1 MFICCCLF
9 YSTLILIVYMYVI
22 VFCCMSST
30 AQGVNPMQNSTNRK
44 QIGLCFANGFRFIT
58 VIFLDAVLPNDFFY
72 TQIIW
77 LPNIIHLHQPL
88 LSCCGSLFIILVF
101 HEEDYLCGTYR
112 YAITKHY
119 GSFWAYKLES
129 CFQKR
134 NHSFICSRGMF
145 FFIIHITY

>member
-9 YSTLILIVYMYVI
+9 YSTLISIVYMYVI
-22 VFCCMSST
+22 VFCCMSWT
-30 AQGVNPMQNSTNRK
+30 PQGVNPMQNSTNRK

-58 VIFLDAVLPNDFFY
+58 VIFLDAVLPNDFSS

-77 LPNIIHLHQPL
+77 LPNIIPLHQPL
-88 LSCCGSLFIILVF
+88 LSCCGSLFIIPVF

-112 YAITKHY
+112 HAINKDY
-119 GSFWAYKLES
+119 GSFWVYKLERCS
-129 CFQKR
+129 GKR
-134 NHSFICSRGMF
+134 NHSFICARGMV